1 MGTSH
6 ARPHPDATRISKRDC
21 ATPGCGRTA
30 VSESFCGV
38 CRENFLEGNVVV
50 FRGGE
55 LLPQLRHGAWDGDDF
70 ADLIPEDMS
79 VVAIRNAWRAEKAR
93 AASA

>member
-1 MGTSH
+1 
-6 ARPHPDATRISKRDC
+6 
-21 ATPGCGRTA
+21 
-30 VSESFCGV
+30 
-38 CRENFLEGNVVV
+38 V